1 MRARG
6 VAVAVLGGGDKTTSS
21 LITLSGLSRSSEAGA
36 LSLPVCWSS
45 PPPPT
50 GGGGGGP
57 VVKQE
62 LQPGQALC
70 KEAAG

>member
-6 VAVAVLGGGDKTTSS
+6 VEVEVLGGGDKTTSS

-45 PPPPT
+45 PPPICLGRGLLSLRPS
-50 GGGGGGP
+50 
-57 VVKQE
+57 
-62 LQPGQALC
+62 
-70 KEAAG
+70 